1 LKQLRKRLTY
11 ANVMS
16 SIAVF
21 LVLGGATAIAAGQL
35 GKNSVGTKQL
45 KKNAV
50 TAVKIKNNAI
60 TTAKIRDGAVSGGKL
75 SDGSVTTQKI
85 AGSAITTDRIA
96 EGAVTGGKL
105 ANGAVTND
113 KLATQYLP
121 SATLGVPMAGA
132 NVSSGGTVRAWFNR
146 FGGKPAAEKIGTGN
160 YKIVFPG
167 LEGQAFYDNS
177 IATASLTETNP
188 GEITRTSGNGNPR
201 INTYNSAGAAA
212 DRAFELVLFVPG
224 AE

>member
-1 LKQLRKRLTY
+1 VKQIRKRLTY

-21 LVLGGATAIAAGQL
+21 LVLGGGAAFAANQL

-50 TAVKIKNNAI
+50 TAAKIKNNAV
-60 TTAKIRDGAVSGGKL
+60 TAGKIKGGAVDGGKL
-75 SDGSVTTQKI
+75 ADGSVTTQKI
-85 AGSAITTDRIA
+85 AGGAVATDRIA
-96 EGAVTGGKL
+96 AGAITGGKI

-121 SATLGVPMAGA
+121 SATLGVPLAGA
-132 NVSSGGTVRAWFNR
+132 SVSSSGTVRAWFNR
-146 FGGKPAAEKIGTGN
+146 LGGKPTAEKISTGS

-167 LEGQAFYDNS
+167 LEGQAYYDNS
-177 IATASLTETNP
+177 VAIASLRETNP

-212 DRAFELVLFVPG
+212 DRSFEFVLFVPG